1 MAEKPINCWQYKGC
15 GREPGGSNVRE
26 LGVCPAATEKS
37 MDGIHRG
44 DNAGRSCW
52 IIAGTYCG
60 GKVQG
65 SYALK
70 SANCAKC
77 DFFNLVLAEEKTSL
91 QEATHLLQALTIVS
105 R

>member
-1 MAEKPINCWQYKGC
+1 MSKKKLNCWEFKKC
-15 GREPGGSNVRE
+15 GREPGGENVIT
-26 LGVCPAATEKS
+26 LGVCPASTEKS

-65 SYALK
+65 NFAAKLE
-70 SANCAKC
+70 NCTKC
-77 DFFNLVLAEEKTSL
+77 DFFQIVITEEKTEV
-91 QEATHLLQALTIVS
+91 QDAIDLLEVLKIVT